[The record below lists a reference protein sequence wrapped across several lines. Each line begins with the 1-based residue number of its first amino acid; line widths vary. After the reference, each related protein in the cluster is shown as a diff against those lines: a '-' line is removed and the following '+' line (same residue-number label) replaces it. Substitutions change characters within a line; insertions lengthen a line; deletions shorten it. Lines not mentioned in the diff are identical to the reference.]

1 MDVGTRV
8 KSSLFGSA
16 IAVRKGVG
24 DLEGD
29 DGFAGKAVDQQTGQ
43 VCKALGVIK
52 E

>member
-1 MDVGTRV
+1 MKTFLL
-8 KSSLFGSA
+8 SSA